1 MFSGGFDLSAA
12 EEVGSGDGIDAGQV
26 VDLLASL
33 VDASM
38 VTVGTTEGRVRYS
51 LLETL
56 RAYGWSHL
64 SSQDEA
70 DTVRLRHASHFAS
83 VAEQAD
89 LGLRGPDEAA
99 WVTIVD
105 RELGNLRAAH
115 QWLVRT
121 AQVELALRLSR
132 GLHYYMLF
140 RFRDE
145 VVSWGQVTLELP
157 GAEQH
162 PLFAEVC
169 GAVGEGLTARGEMGL
184 ARALADRALTQVDG
198 PDDERRMFGLR
209 LSGMVALYVGRLE
222 DGFRDHAEMLRLARL
237 HDHPYET
244 GMALL
249 GLAQAR
255 TYAGAPEEGLAFA
268 EEQYRVVQPLGNPSM
283 LALAWYD
290 QAEAL
295 VHARTGAGDRAVPA
309 SHRSRRLG
317 GGHLRRGN
325 RARWSG
331 LAARTLGR
339 PQHRS
344 PAVPFHRR
352 SLAPDGNLDAPVDH
366 ATQPG
371 PAARQDRK
379 LGAGRRPRQGP
390 STPTAPTLRRSARM
404 PNACARPPSGST
416 DRLGTSSWSAA
427 IGRGASMSDQDTV
440 TFACE
445 TIDRAAALLPHPEQR
460 D

>member
-1 MFSGGFDLSAA
+1 VFSGGFDLSAA
-12 EEVGSGDGIDAGQV
+12 EEVGSGDGIDVGQV
-26 VDLLASL
+26 VDLLAAL

-38 VTVGTTEGRVRYS
+38 VTVGATEGRIRYS

-64 SSQDEA
+64 RHQDEA

-89 LGLRGPDEAA
+89 LGLRGPDEPA
-99 WVTIVD
+99 WVTIID

-115 QWLVRT
+115 HWLVRT
-121 AQVELALRLSR
+121 AQVELALRLCR

-145 VVSWGQVTLELP
+145 VVSWGRVVIELP
-157 GAEQH
+157 GAEEH

-169 GAVGEGLTARGEMGL
+169 SAVGEGLTARGEMEL
-184 ARALADRALTQVDG
+184 ARALSDRALTHVDG
-198 PDDERRMFGLR
+198 PDDVRRMFGLR
-209 LSGMVALYVGRLE
+209 LSGMVALYVGRLD
-222 DGFRDHAEMLRLARL
+222 DGLRDHAEMLRLARL

-268 EEQYRVVQPLGNPSM
+268 EEQTRVVRPLGNPSM

-295 VHARTGAGDRAVPA
+295 STLDPDRALEDYQHAIELADSAGATFVEGIA
-309 SHRSRRLG
+309 LV
-317 GGHLRRGN
+317 
-325 RARWSG
+325 G
-331 LAARTLGR
+331 LASLLGR
-339 PQHRS
+339 SGDPGTALPLFGSIVDRW
-344 PAVPFHRR
+344 RR
-352 SLAPDGNLDAPVDH
+352 MGVWTH
-366 ATQPG
+366 QWT
-371 PAARQDRK
+371 
-379 LGAGRRPRQGP
+379 
-390 STPTAPTLRRSARM
+390 TLRNLVQLLVRIEAWESAAVLSGAI
-404 PNACARPPSGST
+404 NAHGSDAQAFGADAEHMRRAT
-416 DRLGTSSWSAA
+416 ERIADRLGTSTWSAA
-427 IGRGASMSDQDTV
+427 NRRGASMSDQETV
-440 TFACE
+440 SFACE
-445 TIDRAAALLPHPEQR
+445 TIDRAVALLPHP
-460 D
+460 